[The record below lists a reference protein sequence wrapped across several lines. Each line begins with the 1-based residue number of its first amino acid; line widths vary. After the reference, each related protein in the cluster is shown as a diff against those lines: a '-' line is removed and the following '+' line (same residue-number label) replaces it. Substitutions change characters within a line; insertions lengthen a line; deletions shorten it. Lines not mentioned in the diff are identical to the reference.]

1 MTLRL
6 RQLVLVASG
15 VLLLACSSFGYSR
28 QSQQPS
34 NQQNSSSPKQAN
46 AKPAANASS
55 PAKPVTPATEPLVWV
70 NTDSKVF
77 HKRGSKWYGKTKH
90 GKYMTEADARRAGY
104 HPAAKD

>member
-1 MTLRL
+1 MRL
-6 RQLVLVASG
+6 RQLVLAASC
-15 VLLLACSSFGYSR
+15 VLQLSCSSFGYSQ

-34 NQQNSSSPKQAN
+34 NQQNSSSAKQAN
-46 AKPAANASS
+46 AKPATNATS
-55 PAKPVTPATEPLVWV
+55 PVKPVTPATEPLVWV

-104 HPAAKD
+104 HLAAKD